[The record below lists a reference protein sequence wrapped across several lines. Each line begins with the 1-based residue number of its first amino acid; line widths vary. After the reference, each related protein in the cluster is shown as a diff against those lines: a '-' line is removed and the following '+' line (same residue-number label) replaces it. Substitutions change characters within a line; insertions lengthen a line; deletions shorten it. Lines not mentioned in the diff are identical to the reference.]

1 MYRSQLILISLN
13 IELEKFTKEIN
24 GNLNAINTL
33 KEQFTRKDEIIK
45 GLEDNINLKILN
57 NESQDLQKELVRLK
71 QAYQISLENDST
83 LFLPINILLTINRV
97 K

>member
-1 MYRSQLILISLN
+1 MILNSLN
-13 IELEKFTKEIN
+13 IELEKFNKEIN
-24 GNLNAINTL
+24 ENIKAINTL

-45 GLEDNINLKILN
+45 GLEDNINLKILY

-83 LFLPINILLTINRV
+83 LFVSINILLTINRI